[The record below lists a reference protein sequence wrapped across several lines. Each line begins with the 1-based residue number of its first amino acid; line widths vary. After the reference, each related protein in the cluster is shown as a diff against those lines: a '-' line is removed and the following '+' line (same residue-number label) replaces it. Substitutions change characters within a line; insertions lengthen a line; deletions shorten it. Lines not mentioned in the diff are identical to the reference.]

1 MSPDGGKPHLSS
13 PWQHTEECG
22 DGTFHTTPHI
32 MPTGLDQELIRVVR
46 TLEELQHKY
55 LALLDDESAREDPV
69 ETLNDYK
76 VLSEKMLGWIEECD
90 NMTR

>member
-1 MSPDGGKPHLSS
+1 MSWASARDWKERDSNLPLSS
-13 PWQHTEECG
+13 PARE
-22 DGTFHTTPHI
+22 
-32 MPTGLDQELIRVVR
+32 GLRGKALEGELVRVVK